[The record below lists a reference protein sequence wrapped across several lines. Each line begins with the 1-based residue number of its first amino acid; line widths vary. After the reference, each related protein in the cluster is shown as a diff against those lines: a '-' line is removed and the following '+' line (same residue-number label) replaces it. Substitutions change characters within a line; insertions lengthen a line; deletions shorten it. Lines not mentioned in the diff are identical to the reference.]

1 MTDSD
6 IARAIETLSEFGHIV
21 TRDSIDNEV
30 LKNPG
35 KYPTL
40 SILNKRQR
48 FFRISTYCNKL
59 YPLFRK
65 NHNPSWIIGGRG

>member
-6 IARAIETLSEFGHIV
+6 IALAIKKLSESGNII
-21 TRDSIDNEV
+21 TRDSIDNEIV
-30 LKNPG
+30 GNPG
-35 KYPTL
+35 TYPAI
-40 SILNKRQR
+40 SILKKRQR
-48 FFRISTYCNKL
+48 VFRISTYCNKL